1 MGVGIAGKRLPL
13 RMTSVIQVNH
23 LTKWY
28 GPTRAVDDLSF
39 DIPAGQIVG
48 FLGPNGAGKST
59 TLRMLTG
66 YIPPT
71 AGSASIDG
79 YDVTTQSAKAR
90 ACIGYL
96 PESTPLYTEM
106 RVSEYLHYRGRL
118 MKMRRTERVQR
129 IEEVTERCGLAH
141 NRRRVIGHLS
151 KGNRQRVGIAQALLH
166 QPQVMILDE
175 PTAGLDPNQT
185 TEVRK
190 LIGELKHDHT
200 VILSSHILPE
210 VEKIV
215 DRVLIIASG
224 RIVAEGTPQEL
235 RRSTD
240 RGADVVIEVKAAA
253 EALGKAIN
261 GMELVESVQT
271 ETLGEWARATI
282 TPRQDAE
289 VREALG
295 QVCLTNGWAV
305 RELRDES
312 GSLEQFFIQITAA
325 QAGADAAA

>member
-1 MGVGIAGKRLPL
+1 
-13 RMTSVIQVNH
+13 VIEVNH

-39 DIPAGQIVG
+39 EIPAGQIVG

-71 AGSASIDG
+71 SGSASIDG
-79 YDVTTQSAKAR
+79 FNVTTQSAQAR
-90 ACIGYL
+90 SCMGYL

-106 RVSEYLHYRGRL
+106 RVTEYLHYRGKL
-118 MKMRRTERVQR
+118 MKMSRSERNQR

-141 NRRRVIGHLS
+141 NRRRIIGHLS

-166 QPQVMILDE
+166 NPPVLILDE

-190 LIGELKHDHT
+190 LIGELKQDHT

-210 VEKIV
+210 IEKV
-215 DRVLIIASG
+215 ADRVLIIASG
-224 RIVAEGTPQEL
+224 RVVAEGAPEEL
-235 RRSTD
+235 RRSTE
-240 RGADVVIEVKAAA
+240 RGADVVIEAKASA
-253 EALGKAIN
+253 EALAKAVSA
-261 GMELVESVQT
+261 LDAVASVET
-271 ETLGEWARATI
+271 EPLGEWARVTI
-282 TPRQDAE
+282 TPRDDAS
-289 VREALG
+289 VREAVG
-295 QVCLTNGWAV
+295 QLCLTNGWAV

-312 GSLEQFFIQITAA
+312 ASLEQFFVQITAA
-325 QAGADAAA
+325 QAGAADAA